1 MKKITL
7 ILFALITS
15 VGLFSQTYKWQGT
28 QVDQIWDNGT
38 ANWLNPSLTFPF
50 NQIPTTFTDG
60 VSVIFD
66 DTSAEGSD
74 TIKITGTLT
83 VDSVQVSATK
93 TYVLRST
100 ATTTDELTGTG
111 RFIKDGEGLLVM
123 DLKNTMAGGTVL
135 KKGIMKME
143 KQTTAN
149 IFGSKIVFQGGTA
162 NFATTSSGS
171 YPSISL
177 PIEIPQGVTAK
188 VELSRYSYFASPIS
202 GAGDLHMYVG
212 GERTMMGTNKA
223 GGVAVDWN
231 NFSGNVI
238 VEPYKMTGVSP
249 GYYGIVLPTTK
260 TWDYTNFETVDSLFW
275 NKKVTIKG
283 GAGLA
288 SVSGVRCWAI
298 GELQAE
304 NDECFLGGYGAG
316 KSNSPRVYYMIGTL
330 NTDVICPI
338 TLKDTGGGGYNYF
351 GILKVGTGKYVFTS
365 TKSSTT
371 AFTGVEVFAGTFL
384 VDVPVSEDV
393 TGLGVVKQGN
403 VMTIHSGAIGG
414 GNGRLTGRLE
424 VDGGTLVIGNDRVGE
439 IVLGDITGGSNYGS
453 PLVVKNN
460 GKVEFKLSTATS
472 YDKLSTNN
480 TATFG
485 GNKIVVKPAAA
496 YDIKNDDEFTLVSTA
511 TRKVAGDTCLV
522 EFVGFPETVS
532 FTVTQD
538 TIAGAGYQIK
548 VKAVGSAKF
557 GETKVDEI
565 NLTNI
570 NVYPIPSVGVL
581 NIDSKDA
588 DIQAVEIVNL
598 QGQVVLTEKVQSR
611 NIQLNIEKFSKG
623 IYFARIHSGNKIS
636 TQKIVLK

>member
-7 ILFALITS
+7 FLFAMMIS

-28 QVDQIWDNGT
+28 QTDQIWDYGT
-38 ANWLNPSLTFPF
+38 ANWLNPALAFPL

-60 VSVIFD
+60 VSAIFD
-66 DTSAEGSD
+66 DTSTEGSD
-74 TIKITGTLT
+74 TIKITGTIT
-83 VDSVQVSATK
+83 VDSVLVNASK

-123 DLKNTMAGGTVL
+123 DLKNTMAGGTLL

-171 YPSISL
+171 FPSISL
-177 PIEIPQGVTAK
+177 PLEIPQGVTAK

-202 GAGDLHMYVG
+202 GDGDLVMSVG
-212 GERTMMGTNKA
+212 GERTMLGTNKA
-223 GGVAVDWN
+223 GGVAVDWS
-231 NFSGNVI
+231 NFTGNVF
-238 VEPYKMTGVSP
+238 VEPYVMSGVTP
-249 GYYGIVLPTTK
+249 GYYGIVLPSTK

-275 NKKVTIKG
+275 NKKVTING

-316 KSNSPRVYYMIGTL
+316 KSQTPRVYYMIGTM
-330 NTDVICPI
+330 NTDVVCPI
-338 TLKDTGGGGYNYF
+338 TMKDTGGGGYNYF

-365 TKSSTT
+365 TKSNTT
-371 AFTGVEVFAGTFL
+371 AFTGVEVFGGTFL

-424 VDGGTLVIGNDRVGE
+424 VDGGTLVIGNDKVGE
-439 IVLGDITGGSNYGS
+439 IVLGDITGGTYGS
-453 PLVVKNN
+453 PLVVKNE

-485 GNKIVVKPAAA
+485 GNKIIVKPAAA
-496 YDIKNDDEFTLVSTA
+496 YDIKNDDVFTLVTTA
-511 TRKVAGDTCLV
+511 NRKVAGDTCIV
-522 EFVGFPETVS
+522 EFAGFPETLSFVVS
-532 FTVTQD
+532 QD
-538 TIAGAGYQIK
+538 TIVGAGYQIQ

-557 GETKVDEI
+557 GETKVSDVYF
-565 NLTNI
+565 N
-570 NVYPIPSVGVL
+570 NVNVFPIPSTGIL
-581 NIDSKDA
+581 NVESKDA
-588 DIQAVEIVNL
+588 DINAIEIINL
-598 QGQVVLTEKVQSR
+598 QGQVVLTDKVSSR
-611 NIQLNIEKFSKG
+611 NVQLNIENLSKG

-636 TQKIVLK
+636 TKKIVLK